1 MKKIIKL
8 LFMLV
13 SIMVLGFATFN
24 VVDNKKE
31 FKRDTITYQYLMD
44 IDVVNTQQS
53 NALSLIKYNL
63 YTLYLAEYY
72 DNDNKKY
79 EYYYVFE

>member
-1 MKKIIKL
+1 MKKMIKL

-79 EYYYVFE
+79 ECYYVFE

>member
-24 VVDNKKE
+24 VVDNKVE
-31 FKRDTITYQYLMD
+31 FKRDAITYQYLMD

-79 EYYYVFE
+79 KGYYVFE

>member
-79 EYYYVFE
+79 ECYYAFE